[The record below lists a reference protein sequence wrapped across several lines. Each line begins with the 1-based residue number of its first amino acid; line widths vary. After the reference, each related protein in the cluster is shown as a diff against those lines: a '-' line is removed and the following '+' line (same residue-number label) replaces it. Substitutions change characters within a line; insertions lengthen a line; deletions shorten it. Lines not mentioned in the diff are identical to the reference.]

1 MGREGHSN
9 ASKTNPEKDHR
20 LEGRFVKLNRTR
32 TVWRNRDICNK
43 DICLGTQ
50 GKRKE
55 PKEHSPHSEN
65 VKKKW
70 TRMNGAD
77 NLFLVVFSRWK
88 KKCFGLQSKFVNFK
102 GDFSHYKRISPPNP
116 VLLCDF
122 GFCVCFHQRCPSC
135 GQPTRSTTAQSST
148 TWPPPSD
155 SHPLSLSLHG
165 CVFHF
170 KALHGR
176 FGVFKVSSEL
186 SLSLYVKTTI

>member
-1 MGREGHSN
+1 
-9 ASKTNPEKDHR
+9 
-20 LEGRFVKLNRTR
+20 
-32 TVWRNRDICNK
+32 
-43 DICLGTQ
+43 
-50 GKRKE
+50 
-55 PKEHSPHSEN
+55 
-65 VKKKW
+65 
-70 TRMNGAD
+70 MNGD
-77 NLFLVVFSRWK
+77 DSLFLVVFSRWK
-88 KKCFGLQSKFVNFK
+88 KMCFGLQSKFVNFK

-176 FGVFKVSSEL
+176 FGVFKVHRKSDLLRVISL
-186 SLSLYVKTTI
+186 SIRKNYDLAHPVFKVSQWLCCSDTVFTASVTCRDLLWPPFSLSLRLRSSTFL